1 MAETTIARLIPPHTR
16 RPYGPP
22 GARARARGAPRRAT
36 IEQRPPVSGMGG
48 GPEARSYGDAP
59 EVEASKPYAD
69 GDAVAMYARREH
81 TVRQKLVHVEKA
93 KARYA

>member
-1 MAETTIARLIPPHTR
+1 
-16 RPYGPP
+16 
-22 GARARARGAPRRAT
+22 
-36 IEQRPPVSGMGG
+36 MGG
-48 GPEARSYGDAP
+48 GPEARAYGDAP

-81 TVRQKLVHVEKA
+81 IVRQKLVHVEKA